1 MFELFESIRSS
12 AKLCRLEAATRDL
25 EVVFPQS
32 HLVSSMPAAAR
43 QYLEDKVWVLR
54 DAILSRL
61 ENFLEQDA
69 LARCLGMAY
78 GQYLAGRQWAE
89 GQRVSINPATGRD
102 AWINFVYSLAVRS
115 FPAVDS
121 NGALLTFLTE
131 HLDQLSAKVAS
142 LADAPD
148 LVVDPRSS
156 RGWLARLASQT
167 TIDEMLDFDSSPI
180 IHLLELLIAEAL
192 HVGASAIA
200 ILPLEDRVEVAYRVQ
215 SAVYAGQSLHLGR
228 LGPLL
233 ARLRMLTELDGALKI
248 TVGNKER
255 QLRVAL
261 LTTDQG
267 LAARLE
273 ILPDLSAIETCKRQA
288 AELGYP
294 LVQLGDVKISASLL
308 KLLPKAVAWKK
319 KVLPLRVQDGKLRV
333 VFGTPPTKRRE
344 DELRL
349 IFNHL
354 ITVAM
359 CAGRRDPRRHLPALP
374 PGDRRDRRLAAGHVA
389 ARAIRAGPCRPGC
402 GRALRSGRRIT
413 SACRER
419 PPWRSGSSDHLSAGH
434 GTPRRAFPTECSKCG
449 SYFSAGPEDA
459 LATRVKECGVFGDHR
474 ILRIVNPSGPTRPD
488 LACRPLIDCDSSP
501 TPNPTRSDEPCK
513 SAKPSN
519 GDISSAAR
527 RRAAAS
533 ATMWGSGL
541 ALAADS
547 PTPPPAQRKIKVGLV
562 GCGGRGSWIAGLF
575 KQHGGYEFVAAAD
588 YFQDRAEKTG
598 TSLGVDKSKCFSG
611 LSAYKRLIESG
622 VEAVILETPPYFF
635 PEHAAAAVEAG
646 LHVYMAK
653 PVAVD
658 VPGAVK
664 IGGAGQDGRRRR
676 SGSSSSIT
684 RCRPTR

>member
-1 MFELFESIRSS
+1 
-12 AKLCRLEAATRDL
+12 
-25 EVVFPQS
+25 
-32 HLVSSMPAAAR
+32 MPAAAR

-192 HVGASAIA
+192 HVRASAIA

-359 CAGRRDPRRHLPALP
+359 APEDEI
-374 PGDRRDRRLAAGHVA
+374 LAAIYRHYHP
-389 ARAIRAGPCRPGC
+389 AIAE
-402 GRALRSGRRIT
+402 T
-413 SACRER
+413 
-419 PPWRSGSSDHLSAGH
+419 
-434 GTPRRAFPTECSKCG
+434 
-449 SYFSAGPEDA
+449 
-459 LATRVKECGVFGDHR
+459 
-474 ILRIVNPSGPTRPD
+474 
-488 LACRPLIDCDSSP
+488 
-501 TPNPTRSDEPCK
+501 
-513 SAKPSN
+513 
-519 GDISSAAR
+519 
-527 RRAAAS
+527 AAS
-533 ATMWGSGL
+533 PL
-541 ALAADS
+541 AMSLLGPSEPGRVGPDAA
-547 PTPPPAQRKIKVGLV
+547 
-562 GCGGRGSWIAGLF
+562 
-575 KQHGGYEFVAAAD
+575 
-588 YFQDRAEKTG
+588 
-598 TSLGVDKSKCFSG
+598 
-611 LSAYKRLIESG
+611 
-622 VEAVILETPPYFF
+622 
-635 PEHAAAAVEAG
+635 
-646 LHVYMAK
+646 
-653 PVAVD
+653 
-658 VPGAVK
+658 GA
-664 IGGAGQDGRRRR
+664 
-676 SGSSSSIT
+676 
-684 RCRPTR
+684 